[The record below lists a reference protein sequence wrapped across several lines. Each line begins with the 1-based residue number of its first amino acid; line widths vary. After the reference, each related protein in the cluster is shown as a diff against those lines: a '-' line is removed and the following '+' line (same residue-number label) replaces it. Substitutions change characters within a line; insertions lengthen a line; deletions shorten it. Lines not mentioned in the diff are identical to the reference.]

1 MADKTRE
8 STLPYEP
15 PAADADLTVPGMHV
29 LLVYGAKIK
38 LSREGRPGI
47 RVTAGYS
54 DGSVL
59 LEAVGFDT
67 EGPATVAIREAADAC
82 RDAGLSVQPVP
93 HRMSNFPARRVRKA
107 PPR

>member
-1 MADKTRE
+1 MANRVP
-8 STLPYEP
+8 TLPYEP
-15 PAADADLTVPGMHV
+15 ATATEELTVPGMHV
-29 LLVYGAKIK
+29 LLVYGARIKI
-38 LSREGRPGI
+38 SRNGQPGI

-82 RDAGLSVQPVP
+82 RDAGLCVQPVP